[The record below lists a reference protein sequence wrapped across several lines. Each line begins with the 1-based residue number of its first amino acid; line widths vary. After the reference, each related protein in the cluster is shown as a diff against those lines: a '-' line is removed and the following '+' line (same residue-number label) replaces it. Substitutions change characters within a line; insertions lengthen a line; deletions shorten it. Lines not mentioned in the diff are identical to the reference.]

1 MEPISKNVLSYL
13 YYVIRHEQIFN
24 RLVVVKGSESNLSD
38 LVFSPYHWGEQEA
51 MFKVSE
57 AFFQAC
63 TRLQRYLNSKNSSNI
78 IILISHRSTKLFII
92 EGESLQ
98 KDMPIDQN
106 EEQSWAV
113 FLKH

>member
-51 MFKVSE
+51 MFKVS
-57 AFFQAC
+57 
-63 TRLQRYLNSKNSSNI
+63 
-78 IILISHRSTKLFII
+78 
-92 EGESLQ
+92 
-98 KDMPIDQN
+98 
-106 EEQSWAV
+106 
-113 FLKH
+113 